1 MLNVTLRLRQF
12 CDNSLTKA
20 DMSGHVIYN
29 RVKVAQLESKSKGW
43 SFSMDAHDSFKVGP
57 EPCKNGQGLLK
68 CGLDMI
74 SELIDDALELVV
86 NFLIK

>member
-1 MLNVTLRLRQF
+1 MN
-12 CDNSLTKA
+12 
-20 DMSGHVIYN
+20 
-29 RVKVAQLESKSKGW
+29 
-43 SFSMDAHDSFKVGP
+43 AHDSFKVGP

-86 NFLIK
+86 NFLIKQSKLVCIL